1 MAASEASEKV
11 VYQYTLVKK
20 IRRNP
25 ILSPVYLLLPFL
37 CGAML
42 SLKSDSSMVWPA
54 LAASIILFIAI
65 EFITL
70 LVLSWARPGWES
82 LSSRYS
88 LVARTPWIGFFPNQ
102 PVSSRIYRSITL
114 HSVWLSALVAAF
126 ALSWLP
132 IWEAAAAVFSTL
144 WMSVP
149 RLWLLAALR
158 QGMKGAHVIR
168 FQENDVSL
176 YIS

>member
-25 ILSPVYLLLPFL
+25 IISPAYLILPLL
-37 CGAML
+37 CGAIL
-42 SLKSDSSMVWPA
+42 FLESDSYMVWPA
-54 LAASIILFIAI
+54 LAASIILYIAI
-65 EFITL
+65 EFITV
-70 LVLSWARPGWES
+70 LVLSWSRPGWES
-82 LSSRYS
+82 LSDRYS
-88 LVARTPWIGFFPNQ
+88 FVARAPWIGFFPDQ
-102 PVSSRIYRSITL
+102 PVSSRWYRSITL
-114 HSVWLSALVAAF
+114 HAIWLNALVTAF
-126 ALSWLP
+126 TFGWVPL
-132 IWEAAAAVFSTL
+132 WEAAAAVFSTL

-168 FQENDVSL
+168 FQEKDVSL